1 MPDSAPILDVRG
13 FTKSYHTTLAVADLS
28 FALHPGEILA
38 LVGPNGAGK
47 TTTMRCIAGVI
58 PPTQGQILVGGFDVR
73 AKPVDA
79 KKRLAYVPDDPH
91 LFDALT
97 VREHLAFFAGAYEVD
112 AWEPKADAL
121 LDRFEM
127 RDHADKYASDLS
139 RGMRQKAA
147 VCAALLHNPTLIMLD
162 EPLTGLDPRGIR
174 TMKQIIRERASAGA
188 GIIIS
193 SHLLALVEDL
203 CASLLILSQGRLVF
217 RGDVAQARQAYAAQ
231 SDASLEDV
239 FFSATEGPAPTPAPP
254 TTPTQAG
261 AE

>member
-1 MPDSAPILDVRG
+1 MPVLSLSHLSRA
-13 FTKSYHTTLAVADLS
+13 YATLVAVDDLS
-28 FALHPGEILA
+28 FDLAPGEILA

-58 PPTQGQILVGGFDVR
+58 PPTNGRVLVGGLDVR
-73 AKPVDA
+73 EQPVAA
-79 KKRLAYVPDDPH
+79 KKKLAYVPDDPK

-97 VREHLAFFAGAYEVD
+97 VREHLAFFAGAYD
-112 AWEPKADAL
+112 IRDWEAKADAL

-147 VCAALLHNPTLIMLD
+147 VCAALLHDPSLLMLD

-174 TMKQIIRERASAGA
+174 TMKQILRERAAAGA

-203 CASLLILSQGRLVF
+203 CASLLILARGQRVF
-217 RGDVAQARQAYAAQ
+217 RGDVAQARAAYAAQ
-231 SDASLEDV
+231 SNASLEDV
-239 FFSATEGPAPTPAPP
+239 FFSATEGPSPTPP
-254 TTPTQAG
+254 TPGQEA
-261 AE
+261 